1 MERSDGSVVD
11 VSPHCQRCGSTNT
24 KFCYYNNYSLT
35 QPRYFCKGCRRY
47 WTKGGSLRNVP
58 VGGGCRKT
66 RRGRAISIYRTR
78 YRHHMSPSKGP
89 LGCTSFDVTANSPFG
104 QSQGHYSAPNIDLA
118 AVYANFL
125 NQEPRLLE
133 NNDSD
138 IIPFGKLIEAQTE
151 DCTTMNCT
159 EMGEA
164 AARMEE
170 THFEQGLLLF
180 DWFGSQLV
188 GSNEE
193 APVHILPSEFSEENC
208 DINQLVDNWSP
219 FDLPI

>member
-1 MERSDGSVVD
+1 MERSEGVD

-66 RRGRAISIYRTR
+66 RRGRSTSASR
-78 YRHHMSPSKGP
+78 YHHHHRSPS
-89 LGCTSFDVTANSPFG
+89 TANMGSTSLAASSFTDDSSSTG
-104 QSQGHYSAPNIDLA
+104 QAVDLA

-125 NQEPRLLE
+125 KQEPTQELE
-133 NNDSD
+133 PANEVLTGP
-138 IIPFGKLIEAQTE
+138 IGYQAM
-151 DCTTMNCT
+151 TTRCA
-159 EMGEA
+159 EMGRIDSNRVVPFELPPLPNEEGLWFSQA
-164 AARMEE
+164 A
-170 THFEQGLLLF
+170 

-188 GSNEE
+188 GSNE
-193 APVHILPSEFSEENC
+193 PPSIDVFNQDSG
-208 DINQLVDNWSP
+208 DGDQLVASWSP
-219 FDLPI
+219 FDFPI

>member
-1 MERSDGSVVD
+1 MERSDGSVDD

-66 RRGRAISIYRTR
+66 RRGRAISIYRTSR
-78 YRHHMSPSKGP
+78 LSPSTKGP
-89 LGCTSFDVTANSPFG
+89 LGCNSPLFG
-104 QSQGHYSAPNIDLA
+104 QSQGHYSTAPNIDLA

-125 NQEPRLLE
+125 KQEPRPE

-138 IIPFGKLIEAQTE
+138 IPFGKLIREAQTE

-164 AARMEE
+164 AARIEE
-170 THFEQGLLLF
+170 TPFEAGLLLF

-188 GSNEE
+188 GSNIEE

-208 DINQLVDNWSP
+208 DINQLVDNWSL